1 MPLHVE
7 QRPLHVVAGMGAI
20 VTFLL
25 PAICLQVHGAFCLGV
40 ADHWEAGD
48 DPSTERWRHFPNC
61 LPHLNLPVGN
71 IALGQPDGTAR

>member
-25 PAICLQVHGAFCLGV
+25 TAICLQVHCAFRLGV
-40 ADHWEAGD
+40 ADHWEAGS
-48 DPSTERWRHFPNC
+48 DPSTERWRHLPNC
-61 LPHLNLPVGN
+61 LPHLNLPVSN
-71 IALGQPDGTAR
+71 IALGQSDGTA